1 MRTVFSEM
9 GPTENKI
16 LSSHLR
22 LKFSDFVFSVKSIVE
37 MSAVLL
43 SESTDFQAYT
53 YFLHRRNYNIFF
65 KKYTVERCCSNYR
78 TYFSK
83 VRTSFEGF
91 MGLKYESHFV
101 DLAIISGTVPSNTK
115 KKKKR
120 NRKIEHRIIKIN

>member
-1 MRTVFSEM
+1 MDPAMRTVFSEM

-53 YFLHRRNYNIFF
+53 YFLHRRNYNIFL
-65 KKYTVERCCSNYR
+65 KKYTVGRCCSNYR

-101 DLAIISGTVPSNTK
+101 DLAIISGTVPSK
-115 KKKKR
+115 KK
-120 NRKIEHRIIKIN
+120 IET